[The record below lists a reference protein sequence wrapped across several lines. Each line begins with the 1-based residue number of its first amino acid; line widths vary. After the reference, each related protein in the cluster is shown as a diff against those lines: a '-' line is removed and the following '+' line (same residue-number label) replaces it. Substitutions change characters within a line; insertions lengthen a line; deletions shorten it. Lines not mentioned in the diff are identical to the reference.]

1 MLPTDSVVQKVGRQ
15 SGLIFRRWIWWYYHM
30 YAKNLSL
37 FPNGLSN
44 KKEPRLISSQTPWT
58 SKSWPVF
65 DIHGVKSNKQ
75 IEFCGCIIAGVH
87 GAFAA
92 GSSILGILFD
102 QNLNHLEL
110 HGKLMKIKKK
120 LFKWY
125 QKYENVFQI
134 IFSILKSFS
143 SLLSWQFKMTAG
155 YFIRRVIRIW

>member
-1 MLPTDSVVQKVGRQ
+1 
-15 SGLIFRRWIWWYYHM
+15 M

-37 FPNGLSN
+37 SPNGLSN

-65 DIHGVKSNKQ
+65 DVHGVKSNKQ

-120 LFKWY
+120 YSNDIKNMKMYFRLFFQFLK
-125 QKYENVFQI
+125 VFLLY
-134 IFSILKSFS
+134 FRGSLK
-143 SLLSWQFKMTAG
+143 
-155 YFIRRVIRIW
+155 